1 MNMTEF
7 QTKHLGE
14 YIFRQM
20 PDNVYAC
27 ITGNFT
33 GTPADFC
40 EIFGVYCVPDYC
52 HFMRIMNREI
62 GFMLEWRDYGGRIR
76 INVNAL

>member
-7 QTKHLGE
+7 QVKYLGE
-14 YIFRQM
+14 FMFRQM
-20 PDNVYAC
+20 SDSAYQC
-27 ITGNFT
+27 ISGNYN
-33 GTPADFC
+33 GCPADFC
-40 EIFGVYCVPDYC
+40 EIFGVYCVPDFC
-52 HFMRIMNREI
+52 HFMRIINREV